1 MESNYTY
8 LDTHKS
14 RSMWEYLPN
23 EFHEDKIKYDKSI
36 ISSTFTTT
44 SLAYT
49 PDRIKCVPDFLAN
62 LTGNEK
68 QKLVLA
74 LDSSAEFEAFSLGM
88 VSVNVCSVTRMYSA
102 GMTFYLHPYDTIT
115 KLKEEIRKIMKYKNE
130 EKLRI
135 MFYGRLL
142 KPLMVRHGNDPQ
154 EYPSKETAD
163 SEDTLES
170 IGMNGKCWV
179 TLAPIM

>member
-1 MESNYTY
+1 MELNNKF
-8 LDTHKS
+8 LDTYQS
-14 RSMWEYLPN
+14 RFMWDELPN
-23 EFHEDKIKYDKSI
+23 DLYQDKIKYDKSI
-36 ISSTFTTT
+36 ISSTLQ

-49 PDRIKCVPDFLAN
+49 HDQIKCVPDFLAN

-74 LDSSAEFEAFSLGM
+74 LDSSADFEAFSLGM
-88 VSVNVCSVTRMYSA
+88 ITVNVCSVTRIYSA

-115 KLKEEIRKIMKYKNE
+115 KLKEEIRKIMKYKNQ

-135 MFYGRLL
+135 MFNGRLL